1 MQGVICAKVLDLKVY
16 TDQIAQVLGFEW
28 KVAPPPRRCSSAARP
43 RCSCKSRMGV
53 LSLLL
58 ARSGFLEE
66 IVDHLDAISVTP
78 QMLCPRGF
86 GVEPVAGDCGNGP
99 PARDF
104 LHHEPRFLRW
114 LLGHDP
120 LSPWPVR
127 GTPLTQPRHE
137 LRLIRCAN
145 SEGGDDRMVNAPCLC
160 ATCRGEVSIPSGCCP
175 RERTVSLT
183 PSAC

>member
-1 MQGVICAKVLDLKVY
+1 
-16 TDQIAQVLGFEW
+16 
-28 KVAPPPRRCSSAARP
+28 
-43 RCSCKSRMGV
+43 MGV

-145 SEGGDDRMVNAPCLC
+145 SEGRQDGQRALPLRRVQGRGVHPQRMLP
-160 ATCRGEVSIPSGCCP
+160 
-175 RERTVSLT
+175 ERTVSLT

>member
-1 MQGVICAKVLDLKVY
+1 
-16 TDQIAQVLGFEW
+16 
-28 KVAPPPRRCSSAARP
+28 
-43 RCSCKSRMGV
+43 MGV

-137 LRLIRCAN
+137 LRLIRRAN
-145 SEGGDDRMVNAPCLC
+145 SEGGDDSRMVNAPCLC

-175 RERTVSLT
+175 
-183 PSAC
+183 SAPYRSRRPHADLIHKDGLAVCDVAAEPRS

>member
-1 MQGVICAKVLDLKVY
+1 
-16 TDQIAQVLGFEW
+16 
-28 KVAPPPRRCSSAARP
+28 
-43 RCSCKSRMGV
+43 MGV

-175 RERTVSLT
+175 
-183 PSAC
+183 SAPYRSRRPHADLIHKDGLAVCDVAAEPRS